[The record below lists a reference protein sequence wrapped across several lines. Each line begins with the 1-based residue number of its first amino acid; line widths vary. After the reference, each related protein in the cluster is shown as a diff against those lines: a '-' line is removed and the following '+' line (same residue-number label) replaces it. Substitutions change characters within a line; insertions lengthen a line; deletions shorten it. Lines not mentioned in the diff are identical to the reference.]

1 MATTDPDEE
10 ALAWAGDERLQA
22 EPIIRPGRDAPAHDA
37 AAPDAA
43 VAEGETDPT
52 PASMPAPLL
61 ITYGILAGL
70 YLIYTV
76 GWVITVTRSTTRLP
90 NLLGEMMFQFGEF
103 LAIASPALWFVAVL
117 LLTRGHRPV
126 ARLGWLA
133 LGLVLVIPWPLLLGV

>member
-1 MATTDPDEE
+1 MATGDPDEE

-22 EPIIRPGRDAPAHDA
+22 EPLIRPGGDASTPEPAA
-37 AAPDAA
+37 
-43 VAEGETDPT
+43 AEGEADSA

-76 GWVITVTRSTTRLP
+76 GWVITVTRSTTSLP
-90 NLLGEMMFQFGEF
+90 NLLGEIMFQFGEF
-103 LAIASPALWFVAVL
+103 LAIASPGLWFVAVL
-117 LLTRGHRPV
+117 LLTRGRRPV

-133 LGLVLVIPWPLLLGV
+133 LGLVLAIPWPLLLGV

>member
-1 MATTDPDEE
+1 MASTDPDEE

-22 EPIIRPGRDAPAHDA
+22 EPLVRPAPERDAPDA
-37 AAPDAA
+37 TAI
-43 VAEGETDPT
+43 ESETNPA

-76 GWVITVTRSTTRLP
+76 GWVITVTRSTTSLP
-90 NLLGEMMFQFGEF
+90 SLLGEIMFQFGEF
-103 LAIASPALWFVAVL
+103 LAIASPGLWFVAVL
-117 LLTRGHRPV
+117 ILTRGRRPV
-126 ARLGWLA
+126 ARLGWLV

>member
-1 MATTDPDEE
+1 MASTDPDEE

-22 EPIIRPGRDAPAHDA
+22 EPLARPAPERD
-37 AAPDAA
+37 APDAA
-43 VAEGETDPT
+43 AIEDGTDT
-52 PASMPAPLL
+52 GPASMPAPLL

-76 GWVITVTRSTTRLP
+76 GWVITVTRSTTSLP
-90 NLLGEMMFQFGEF
+90 SLLGEIMFQFGEF
-103 LAIASPALWFVAVL
+103 LAIASPGLWFVAVL
-117 LLTRGHRPV
+117 LLTRGRRPL

>member
-1 MATTDPDEE
+1 MATGDPDEE

-22 EPIIRPGRDAPAHDA
+22 EPLIRPGRDASAPAA
-37 AAPDAA
+37 
-43 VAEGETDPT
+43 AEGETEPT
-52 PASMPAPLL
+52 PASLPAPLL

-76 GWVITVTRSTTRLP
+76 GWVITVTRSTTSLP
-90 NLLGEMMFQFGEF
+90 NLLGEIMFQFGEF
-103 LAIASPALWFVAVL
+103 LAIASPGLWFVAVL
-117 LLTRGHRPV
+117 LLTRGHRPL

>member
-1 MATTDPDEE
+1 MAATDPDEE

-22 EPIIRPGRDAPAHDA
+22 EPLARPTRERGTGA
-37 AAPDAA
+37 AA
-43 VAEGETDPT
+43 VEGESDPAPT
-52 PASMPAPLL
+52 SMPAPLL

-76 GWVITVTRSTTRLP
+76 GWVITVTRSSTSLP
-90 NLLGEMMFQFGEF
+90 SLLGEIMFQFGEF
-103 LAIASPALWFVAVL
+103 LAIASPGLWFVAVL
-117 LLTRGHRPV
+117 LLTRGRKPL